1 MRRLDLLASIQG
13 LPRDLQLL
21 FWSFFLWTF
30 GLGLYNYVWPLFLEQ
45 LHASPSQVG
54 LVFSIG
60 FIAIAVTL
68 IPGGILANRYEL
80 RTLLIIGWIMSI
92 PVPLMYYFARIWTD
106 VIPGI
111 ILLQASGFNIPAFN
125 AYIVGA
131 GEKAKIASNF
141 GIIWAAAPLGIVFSP
156 AVGSA
161 LLTLLTIRD
170 LFLLSFIFFTISTI
184 VLFFI
189 KRQPPL
195 EKDARASKLEVPKS
209 IPEATLLV
217 YLAVAG
223 IALDIASPFLPLYF
237 HDILSLQPSLIQ
249 LLGAA
254 QSLGGATFAILL
266 SKRADKASRGKTM
279 ALGLLISTCGI
290 IGIILTGNPLF
301 AFPLVFLFG
310 SARAPSLI
318 GYSILANIRQGASRA
333 GQYGFYLTL
342 ESLGFVAGSYLGG
355 MLYTINPAIGF
366 YTTAVS
372 FLALALVA
380 ALTNFQAK
388 RAPAA
393 DSQDGKEFK
402 APQGDLKELL
412 VLVEWQY

>member
-1 MRRLDLLASIQG
+1 MMRRLNLLASIRG

-141 GIIWAAAPLGIVFSP
+141 GIIWQPRHW
-156 AVGSA
+156 A
-161 LLTLLTIRD
+161 LYSRLQ
-170 LFLLSFIFFTISTI
+170 S
-184 VLFFI
+184 
-189 KRQPPL
+189 
-195 EKDARASKLEVPKS
+195 
-209 IPEATLLV
+209 EA
-217 YLAVAG
+217 
-223 IALDIASPFLPLYF
+223 
-237 HDILSLQPSLIQ
+237 LSLHFSQFETCSSSPSSSLRSQ
-249 LLGAA
+249 RSYSSSSNANLLWRR
-254 QSLGGATFAILL
+254 THEPL
-266 SKRADKASRGKTM
+266 S
-279 ALGLLISTCGI
+279 
-290 IGIILTGNPLF
+290 
-301 AFPLVFLFG
+301 
-310 SARAPSLI
+310 
-318 GYSILANIRQGASRA
+318 
-333 GQYGFYLTL
+333 
-342 ESLGFVAGSYLGG
+342 
-355 MLYTINPAIGF
+355 
-366 YTTAVS
+366 
-372 FLALALVA
+372 
-380 ALTNFQAK
+380 
-388 RAPAA
+388 
-393 DSQDGKEFK
+393 
-402 APQGDLKELL
+402 
-412 VLVEWQY
+412 